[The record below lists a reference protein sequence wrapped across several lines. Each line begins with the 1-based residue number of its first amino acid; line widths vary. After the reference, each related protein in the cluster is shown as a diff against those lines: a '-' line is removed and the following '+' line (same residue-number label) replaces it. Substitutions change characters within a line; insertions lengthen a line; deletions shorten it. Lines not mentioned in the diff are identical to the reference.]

1 MDYCCCFCVSC
12 LVFLV
17 LSCLFLAVLWSS
29 AGKRAYLFTLLRVA
43 FYCVFFLYY
52 FPIVMR
58 LDPHQN

>member
-1 MDYCCCFCVSC
+1 MDFFFLFVSC

-29 AGKRAYLFTLLRVA
+29 AGKRAYLLTLLRVA
-43 FYCVFFLYY
+43 FYCFFLYY
-52 FPIVMR
+52 FPVVMR